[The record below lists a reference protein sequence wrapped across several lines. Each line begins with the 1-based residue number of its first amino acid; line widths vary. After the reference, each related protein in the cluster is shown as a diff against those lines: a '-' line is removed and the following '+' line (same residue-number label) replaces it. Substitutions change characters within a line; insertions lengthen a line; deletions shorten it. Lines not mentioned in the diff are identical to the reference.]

1 MTEAALLI
9 TAPLPA
15 SALSAADLQFLHADL
30 PVDGPRFLEDEQWDA
45 DALALLEWDA
55 ELPLS
60 PQDLLP
66 LEWTRTP

>member
-15 SALSAADLQFLHADL
+15 SALSAADLALLHADL

>member
-9 TAPLPA
+9 TAPMPA
-15 SALSAADLQFLHADL
+15 SALSAADLALLHADL
-30 PVDGPRFLEDEQWDA
+30 PVNGPRFLEDEACDA